1 MAGAERPGEGEGVS
15 VLGQA
20 GGRRSLAPLE
30 QDTGA
35 EAWSRSCL
43 QWSCPGEFRPRC
55 R

>member
-20 GGRRSLAPLE
+20 GGRSLAPLE